1 MEKDIEELINSIPK
15 LSERKDDNLTVLIL
29 EDIITEKP
37 RASVKEIDGIYKLIK
52 ILKNSE
58 EFSYNPNESK
68 KK

>member
-15 LSERKDDNLTVLIL
+15 LSQRKGEDLTVLIL
-29 EDIITEKP
+29 EDMVTEKP
-37 RASVKEIDGIYKLIK
+37 RASVKEIDGLYKLIK

-58 EFSYNPNESK
+58 EFSYNPNKSK

>member
-15 LSERKDDNLTVLIL
+15 LSQRKGENLTVLIL
-29 EDIITEKP
+29 EDMVTEKP
-37 RASVKEIDGIYKLIK
+37 RASVKEIDGLYKLIK
-52 ILKNSE
+52 ILKNSD